1 MLQRRL
7 RWFLQPGTGA
17 GMRARMAKLCVP
29 LALSAYL
36 RSGLVTLEQFL
47 IPWGLARAG
56 GSEEA
61 SMAAYGTI
69 HAMVFPILMFP
80 AAILYTVAD
89 LLVPEL
95 ARCRAEENTAR
106 IHHLTGTCLRMGLL
120 FALAA
125 ACLMGALSGGLGQLI
140 YKNAD
145 CGHYLLVFAPSVV
158 MLYLDAM
165 VDGMLKGFG
174 EQTACVRYNVFTS
187 VLDVAL
193 LYLLLP
199 RFGMMAYVLTFYFTH
214 AVNFWLSLHR
224 LLRVT
229 GYRLDGKFLPRAV
242 FCALGAWRE
251 LLSAGRGT
259 ASGDGSAGRIICVS
273 VFAVSGIHGYRSGT
287 GPAVAAKSLA
297 CGGENAVD
305 FCGKESYDKP
315 VKRQKKERS
324 S

>member
-1 MLQRRL
+1 
-7 RWFLQPGTGA
+7 
-17 GMRARMAKLCVP
+17 
-29 LALSAYL
+29 
-36 RSGLVTLEQFL
+36 
-47 IPWGLARAG
+47 
-56 GSEEA
+56 
-61 SMAAYGTI
+61 MAAYGTI

-193 LYLLLP
+193 L
-199 RFGMMAYVLTFYFTH
+199 
-214 AVNFWLSLHR
+214 
-224 LLRVT
+224 
-229 GYRLDGKFLPRAV
+229 
-242 FCALGAWRE
+242 
-251 LLSAGRGT
+251 
-259 ASGDGSAGRIICVS
+259 
-273 VFAVSGIHGYRSGT
+273 
-287 GPAVAAKSLA
+287 
-297 CGGENAVD
+297 
-305 FCGKESYDKP
+305 
-315 VKRQKKERS
+315 
-324 S
+324 